1 MKDDLD
7 LDLDLDIEVESLE
20 TTAEARE
27 GSFELTEAT
36 TTMPFNTDELHDSI
50 IVDFLDSTG
59 AVPTSNKA
67 QPMML
72 EFDDADILIDI
83 GYGEEST
90 ALALRPVE
98 NVLAV
103 YAPAQN
109 EVVKLERRN
118 KELSDIINNVTGRS
132 KELYMKLR
140 EFLDKPIFDVFPKAL
155 RFTTARYNKE
165 GDFRSYIIAKFYN
178 TQSEQL
184 GYTTEHLIEDVM
196 DVYKA
201 EYDINPSVAIADKIE
216 DAINRFVTFASS
228 LVNESLV
235 VYQTS
240 TYKQGTIQE
249 IYCPEVIT
257 ADSYVC
263 QCGNEIVMPYGRPPM
278 CFFIRKLG
286 SGTEVRFMNQ
296 PVPCTNCQR
305 VLALPEALVG
315 EIEVRGTA
323 YINKINATYENW
335 RIYRPKLDILLTLIP
350 ADAHELFQFGGV
362 KQTVIDAS
370 GTLSSTAASNYKKLI
385 NMWMS
390 HELAKDRLAEV
401 TASYIDSGNLGGTQS
416 LIKHLSKVK
425 LNVVP
430 DLYAYQFV
438 KTLLFYLEEFAPF
451 SLTAQ
456 QTAFYEYCR
465 LDGIQKLSFDAEFA
479 NKWIKDNAWAL
490 AGLNNLFSGD
500 TQLEP
505 LNILPEYEDSINY
518 VLCLHMLSNPT
529 IINKDAK
536 LGKWLRDP
544 TLEANFFEGLYTK
557 HKISDN
563 SKLVKSKRDL
573 VDKTTSF
580 ERYVWNDLYHFAK
593 TILVPIR
600 MKLSPELKAVA
611 SEALTKTEDEF
622 YGRKAEVQ
630 YLIRP
635 TMRFEEFTQAFAE
648 YGWALFTGSHCNE
661 LRKNLAKG
669 IILYTK
675 GSDMSNLFITTKD
688 YQNDVSR
695 ILIKAQPADQTK
707 LLFENI
713 MQLANLPSDLNG
725 VREQIG
731 HETIIENLE
740 EYKEDLLVDDDFMRK
755 FGDVVKCY
763 L

>member
-1 MKDDLD
+1 VLKLPDDFELE
-7 LDLDLDIEVESLE
+7 DIVVENIE
-20 TTAEARE
+20 TTAEIRA

-36 TTMPFNTDELHDSI
+36 TTIPFNTDELHDSI

-59 AVPTSNKA
+59 AIPSTTNS
-67 QPMML
+67 QTMML

-83 GYGEEST
+83 GYGEESK

-98 NVLAV
+98 SVLAV
-103 YAPAQN
+103 YAQAKN
-109 EVVKLERRN
+109 EVAKLERRN
-118 KELSDIINNVTGRS
+118 EELSDVINNVNALR
-132 KELYMKLR
+132 KDMYMKLR

-155 RFTTARYNKE
+155 KFTTAKYHKE
-165 GDFRSYIIAKFYN
+165 GDFRTYIISKFFN
-178 TQSEQL
+178 MQSSQL
-184 GYTTEHLIEDVM
+184 GYTKADLVEDVTA
-196 DVYKA
+196 VYKA
-201 EYDINPSVAIADKIE
+201 EYDVNPNVATADKIE
-216 DAINRFVTFASS
+216 DAINRFVTFADS
-228 LVNESLV
+228 LLKESVL
-235 VYQTS
+235 VYQS
-240 TYKQGTIQE
+240 SSFKQGFINE
-249 IYCPEVIT
+249 VHCPEAVT

-263 QCGNEIVMPYGRPPM
+263 QCGNEIVMPYGRPPL

-286 SGTEVRFMNQ
+286 SGTEVRLMNQ
-296 PVPCTNCQR
+296 PVICTGCNR
-305 VLALPEALVG
+305 VLALPEALIS
-315 EIEVRGTA
+315 EIEVRGTE
-323 YINKINATYENW
+323 YINKINATYESW
-335 RIYRPKLDILLTLIP
+335 RIYRPKLDALLTLIP
-350 ADAHELFQFGGV
+350 SDAHELFQFNGM
-362 KQTVIDAS
+362 KQAVIDAS

-385 NMWMS
+385 GMWMS
-390 HELAKDRLAEV
+390 NELAKNRLSEV
-401 TASYIDSGNLGGTQS
+401 TASFIDSGNLGGTQS

-451 SLTAQ
+451 SLTNQ
-456 QTAFYEYCR
+456 QAAFYEYCK
-465 LDGIQKLSFDAEFA
+465 LEGIQKISFDSEFA
-479 NKWIKDNAWAL
+479 NKWIRDNAWAL

-500 TQLEP
+500 TKMTS
-505 LNILPEYEDSINY
+505 LNVLPEYEDSINY
-518 VLCLHMLSNPT
+518 VLCLHMLSNPS
-529 IINKDAK
+529 IVNKDSK

-544 TLEANFFEGLYTK
+544 TLEANFFEALYTK
-557 HKISDN
+557 HKVLDN

-593 TILVPIR
+593 TILAPVR
-600 MKLSPELKAVA
+600 MKLSPELKAIA

-622 YGRKAEVQ
+622 YERKAEVQ

-635 TMRFEEFTQAFAE
+635 TMRFEEFKQAFAG

-669 IILYTK
+669 IILYAK

-688 YQNDVSR
+688 YQNDISR
-695 ILIKAQPADQTK
+695 ILIKIQPADQTQ

-731 HETIIENLE
+731 HEKIIENLE